1 MVTLD
6 DVAAFALALPDV
18 TESERRG
25 TRTWSTGEKVFAWE
39 RQFSKADIKRYGAED
54 PPAGPILAV
63 RVMNLD
69 EKDAVLSLDRPGF
82 FTIPHFDGY
91 PAVLIQLDAVE
102 PEAVREA
109 SRMHGARASPEP
121 AQTGAESPMASLAS
135 AELVDWV
142 DRAAWRAW
150 LEANHA
156 SATGVWLVMHRR
168 EARSGLYEM
177 AVEEALCFGWIDSTA
192 GRVDEERG
200 KLYFA
205 PRKSSSG
212 WAATNKARIER
223 LLAEG
228 RMAPAG
234 LAAIERAKA
243 NGSWSLLDSVERLE
257 VPEDL
262 AAALA
267 ARRPRGRQL
276 RGLAAIR
283 PEAGAHL
290 ARVCQAAGDATRAG
304 RAHRRRRRE
313 ERAPGLTGAQS

>member
-1 MVTLD
+1 
-6 DVAAFALALPDV
+6 
-18 TESERRG
+18 
-25 TRTWSTGEKVFAWE
+25 
-39 RQFSKADIKRYGAED
+39 
-54 PPAGPILAV
+54 
-63 RVMNLD
+63 
-69 EKDAVLSLDRPGF
+69 
-82 FTIPHFDGY
+82 
-91 PAVLIQLDAVE
+91 
-102 PEAVREA
+102 
-109 SRMHGARASPEP
+109 
-121 AQTGAESPMASLAS
+121 MASLAA

-142 DRAAWRAW
+142 DRASWRSW

-205 PRKSSSG
+205 PRKSTSG

-243 NGSWSLLDSVERLE
+243 NGSWSMLDGVERLE
-257 VPEDL
+257 VPDDL
-262 AAALA
+262 ATGLA
-267 ARRPRGRQL
+267 ARPSAADNFAAWPPSVRKQA
-276 RGLAAIR
+276 LASLAQAKR
-283 PEAGAHL
+283 PETRL
-290 ARVCQAAGDATRAG
+290 ARVAKLVAAA
-304 RAHRRRRRE
+304 
-313 ERAPGLTGAQS
+313 ERNVRPA